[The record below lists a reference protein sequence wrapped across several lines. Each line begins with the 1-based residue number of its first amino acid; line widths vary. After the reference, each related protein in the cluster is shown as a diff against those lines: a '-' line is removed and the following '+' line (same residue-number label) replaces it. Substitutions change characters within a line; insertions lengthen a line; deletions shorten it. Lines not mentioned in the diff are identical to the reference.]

1 LIVDEREQPI
11 AQVMEAYKAAV
22 FAKDVDA
29 FVGLY
34 DQGVRVFDMWGVW
47 SYSGVAAWREMV
59 ADWFG
64 SLGSERVVVAMND
77 VQIIVA
83 PDLAVAHAFVT
94 YTGQSAEGKALRAM
108 QNRMTWALKQQ
119 DGGWKIVHEHTS
131 APVDFETSKV
141 LLQR

>member
-1 LIVDEREQPI
+1 MNEGEQPI
-11 AQVMEAYKAAV
+11 TQVVEAYKAAV

-34 DQGVRVFDMWGVW
+34 DQDVCVFEMWGVW
-47 SYSGVAAWREMV
+47 SYTGIAAWREMV

-77 VQIIVA
+77 VQIILA

-94 YTGQSAEGKALRAM
+94 YTGQSAEGKELRAM
-108 QNRMTWALKQQ
+108 QNRLTWALKRQ
-119 DGGWKIVHEHTS
+119 GGMWKIAHEHTS
-131 APVDFETSKV
+131 APIDFETAKV
-141 LLQR
+141 LLRR